1 VTADEPS
8 SGADEDPLLV
18 LPDGLRG
25 AFKDPLGPVET
36 DPERVLEDVT
46 GPLVAVGD
54 VVTYHFERV
63 GRTPD
68 VAVVDGRTKRE
79 AVDREVGETIERE
92 EVESDAVDT
101 VTVGN
106 PAATL
111 TADLLTALRDAVRAE
126 RPTTVVVDGEE
137 DLATLPA
144 VVTAP
149 DGASVVYGQPDEG
162 MVHVL
167 VDGDTR
173 ARFRDLLTRM
183 DGDAGRALALLG

>member
-18 LPDGLRG
+18 LPDDLRG

-36 DPERVLEDVT
+36 DPERVLEDVS

-101 VTVGN
+101 VTVEN

-173 ARFRDLLTRM
+173 AQFRDLLTRM
-183 DGDAGRALALLG
+183 DGDAERALASLR

>member
-1 VTADEPS
+1 MTADEPS

-79 AVDREVGETIERE
+79 AVEV
-92 EVESDAVDT
+92 
-101 VTVGN
+101 VGDDV
-106 PAATL
+106 P
-111 TADLLTALRDAVRAE
+111 DGDQRPGHVFEDALRVGLDGAE
-126 RPTTVVVDGEE
+126 RVFERTAEVVRQ
-137 DLATLPA
+137 
-144 VVTAP
+144 
-149 DGASVVYGQPDEG
+149 YQ
-162 MVHVL
+162 
-167 VDGDTR
+167 
-173 ARFRDLLTRM
+173 
-183 DGDAGRALALLG
+183 